1 MLAIVMLAI
10 DPNVVVRYLVKDDNA
25 QSKGARDVVARGPV
39 YVAASVILECDWVLR
54 SVYGF
59 SPAQVTQAL
68 EAFCGLVNVNVGE
81 ADAVK
86 RAFRMTEAGLDFAD
100 GLHLAL
106 AAHCDGFATFD
117 RRFAKRAAGAGGAP
131 VKLI

>member
-1 MLAIVMLAI
+1 MLAL
-10 DPNVVVRYLVKDDNA
+10 DTNVVVRYLVKDDDA
-25 QSKGARDVVARGPV
+25 QSKRARAVVAREPV
-39 YVAASVILECDWVLR
+39 YLAATVVLECDWVLR
-54 SVYGF
+54 SLYGF
-59 SPAQVTQAL
+59 SPTQVTQAL
-68 EAFCGLVNVNVGE
+68 VAFCGLANVNVGE